1 MRVSRQL
8 IDTIAGCPSRRGRQF
23 LLKQLLTP
31 TEQVMLAKR
40 LALILMIQKGY
51 SYTTIGQT
59 LKMTPTTINRFWSQV
74 RQNKFSAVSYAKT
87 KNVFLET
94 LLGSIFP
101 DKINKRKDKK

>member
-74 RQNKFSAVSYAKT
+74 RQNKFSAVSYTKT